1 MYALLYQ
8 CNLFKTEIIVTNH
21 NPLPVYINYYKQA
34 FLFVITRKGFF
45 MNKMNYLKAT
55 QENIDQGLLQINAIS
70 DTNQIPIQN
79 ARIEIANTGNPN
91 EPLEVIETNADG
103 KTPDI
108 TLAAPPLEYS
118 LSPSDNQP
126 YSEYNLKISAEG
138 YEETIISGVQILS
151 GQIGIQNIFMSP
163 SVTNQQPYNPTIIG
177 GHTLWEFYP
186 PKIAEAEIKP
196 MGERGE
202 IVLSKVVVPEYI
214 IVHDGAPTDTTAND
228 YYVPYKDYIKNVAS
242 CEIYA
247 TWPEQSIIANI
258 LAIVSFTLNRVYTEW
273 YRGKGYDFT
282 ITSSTAFDHKWIYQ
296 KTVYE
301 SISQTVDAIFAN
313 YLSRPNVSQP
323 ILTQYCDGKR
333 VTCPNWMS
341 QWGSKYLGDQG
352 YSAIEIIRNYYGD
365 DMYINEAEQIA
376 GIPASWP
383 GYDLS
388 VGASGD
394 KVRMIQEQLNRIAQN
409 YPSIPTIAVDGR
421 YGEGT
426 KNAVQQFQSI
436 FNLPATGIVDYPT
449 WYKISQIYV
458 GVSKIAEL
466 T

>member
-1 MYALLYQ
+1 MKYRQ
-8 CNLFKTEIIVTNH
+8 NL
-21 NPLPVYINYYKQA
+21 
-34 FLFVITRKGFF
+34 R
-45 MNKMNYLKAT
+45 AT
-55 QENIDQGLLQINAIS
+55 QDNIDTGFLQINAIS
-70 DTNQIPIQN
+70 ENNQIPVKNATIQ
-79 ARIEIANTGNPN
+79 IASTGNPEN
-91 EPLEVIETNADG
+91 TIEVLETDANG
-103 KTPDI
+103 KTPNISLD
-108 TLAAPPLEYS
+108 APPLEYS
-118 LSPSDNQP
+118 LEPSDNQP
-126 YSEYNLKISAEG
+126 YSEYNIKVSAEG
-138 YEETIISGVQILS
+138 YEDSIISGIQILS
-151 GQIGIQNIFMSP
+151 GEIGLQNIRLTP
-163 SVTNQQPYNPTIIG
+163 SVTNQDAYNPTNIG

-196 MGERGE
+196 MDERGE

-214 IVHDGAPTDTTAND
+214 IVHDGSPTDTTASD

-247 TWPEQSIIANI
+247 TWPESSITANI
-258 LAIVSFTLNRVYTEW
+258 LAIISFTLNRVYTEW

-282 ITSSTAFDHKWIYQ
+282 ITSSTAFDHKWMYQ
-296 KTVYE
+296 KTTYE
-301 SISQTVDAIFAN
+301 NISQVVDRIFAN
-313 YLSRPNVSQP
+313 YLSRPNVAQP

-352 YSAIEIIRNYYGD
+352 YTAIEIIRNYYGD

-376 GIPASWP
+376 GIPSSWP

-388 VGASGD
+388 VGSTGD
-394 KVRMIQEQLNRIAQN
+394 KVRMIQEQLNRIARN
-409 YPSIPTIAVDGR
+409 YPSIPTIAVDGVF
-421 YGEGT
+421 GSGT
-426 KNAVQQFQSI
+426 EAAVKQFQSI
-436 FNLPATGIVDYPT
+436 FNLPANGIVDYPT

>member
-1 MYALLYQ
+1 M
-8 CNLFKTEIIVTNH
+8 ND
-21 NPLPVYINYYKQA
+21 
-34 FLFVITRKGFF
+34 RKA
-45 MNKMNYLKAT
+45 LKAT
-55 QENIDQGLLQINAIS
+55 QDNIDTGYLQINAIS
-70 DTNQIPIQN
+70 ENNQIPVQN
-79 ARIEIANTGNPN
+79 ARIEIASTGNPN
-91 EPLEVIETNADG
+91 QTIEQIETNADG
-103 KTPDI
+103 KTASVA
-108 TLAAPPLEYS
+108 LSAPPLEYS
-118 LSPSDNQP
+118 MNPTDNQP
-126 YSEYNLKISAEG
+126 YSEYNIKVSAEG
-138 YEETIISGVQILS
+138 YDDAIITGVQILS
-151 GQIGIQNIFMSP
+151 GELGLQNIRMNP
-163 SVTNQQPYNPTIIG
+163 SATSNDNYNPTIIG
-177 GHTLWEFYP
+177 GHTLWEYYP

-196 MGERGE
+196 ITESGE

-214 IVHDGAPTDTTAND
+214 VVHDGAPTDTTATD
-228 YYVPYKDYIKNVAS
+228 YYIPYKDYIKNVAS

-247 TWPEQSIIANI
+247 TWPEETLIANI
-258 LAIVSFTLNRVYTEW
+258 LAIISFTLNRVYTEW

-301 SISQTVDAIFAN
+301 NISQTVDRIFAN
-313 YLSRPNVSQP
+313 YLSRPNVAQP

-352 YSAIEIIRNYYGD
+352 YTAIEIIRNYYGD
-365 DMYINEAEQIA
+365 DMYINEAEQIS

-388 VGASGD
+388 NGSTGD
-394 KVRMIQEQLNRIAQN
+394 KVRMIQEQLNRIAKN
-409 YPSIPTIAVDGR
+409 YPSIPTIAVDGI
-421 YGEGT
+421 YG
-426 KNAVQQFQSI
+426 NATQAAVRQFQSI

>member
-1 MYALLYQ
+1 
-8 CNLFKTEIIVTNH
+8 
-21 NPLPVYINYYKQA
+21 
-34 FLFVITRKGFF
+34 